1 MEQKG
6 WEVIVLAQ
14 YIDQVKLANISKER
28 GTMFVVRSTGNWK
41 QRSLVSIV
49 EMYLASAA
57 YLLKFCPTS
66 IFKSAAWAAVLQGL
80 HLRDSGALADAD
92 VVHAHFGPVGLYV
105 SIASKVP
112 TIINFHGYDAT
123 SWPTRWGWDL
133 YRCFLDG
140 KLLVAHS
147 NFVERQLAGAELRQ
161 VCRVTMG
168 VDLAAFSPPRRANTW
183 GSRIQ
188 LLSVGRLGPQKGHA
202 EAIKMVDLL
211 RRRLPD
217 IEWSLTIVGEGPSR
231 DQLVNLAAELKLDK
245 VVSGFSPVSYND
257 LPNVYAAADI
267 LVVASQTQPDGAQ
280 EAFCRVAVEGMA
292 CGMAVVAT
300 PCGGLVDTIGAGGL
314 VSKGE
319 SAEDLADAVAQVLTS
334 WTPDEFAVKAVK
346 QAGRFT
352 IQQMCADYEQ
362 VTAIALAAD

>member
-1 MEQKG
+1 MQRAG
-6 WEVIVLAQ
+6 WDVVVLAQ
-14 YIDQVKLANISKER
+14 CIDQVQLANLSRDR
-28 GTMFVVRSTGNWK
+28 GVTLAVRQGGEWR
-41 QRSLVSIV
+41 QRSFGSILAMCLVG
-49 EMYLASAA
+49 AA
-57 YLLKFCPTS
+57 QLLRTCPAS

-80 HLRDSGALADAD
+80 HLRDSGALSDAD

-105 SIASKVP
+105 SIASNVP

-123 SWPTRWGWDL
+123 SWPARWGWGL

-140 KLLVAHS
+140 RLLVAHS
-147 NFVERQLAGAELRQ
+147 AFVERQLTGAELRQ

-168 VDLAAFSPPRRANTW
+168 VDLAAFSSPRRANIW
-183 GSRIQ
+183 GSRVR

-231 DQLVNLAAELKLDK
+231 DQLVNLVAELKLDE
-245 VVSGFSPVSYND
+245 VVNGFSPVSYSD
-257 LPNVYAAADI
+257 LPSIYAAADI
-267 LVVASQTQPDGAQ
+267 LVVASQTQPDGWR

-314 VSKGE
+314 MAKGE
-319 SAEDLADAVAQVLTS
+319 SPEDLADAVVQVLTS
-334 WTPDEFAVKAVK
+334 RTPNEFAGKAVK
-346 QAGRFT
+346 QAGQFT
-352 IQQMCADYEQ
+352 IQQMCADYEK
-362 VTAIALAAD
+362 VTAI